1 MMRQL
6 TPGAVPAH
14 GEQEAS
20 QGWKNDEE
28 GYREENPGGDT
39 LGSVFWRSVS
49 VRA

>member
-1 MMRQL
+1 MMWQL
-6 TPGAVPAH
+6 TSGACSN
-14 GEQEAS
+14 GGLEAG
-20 QGWKNDEE
+20 QGLKNDEE